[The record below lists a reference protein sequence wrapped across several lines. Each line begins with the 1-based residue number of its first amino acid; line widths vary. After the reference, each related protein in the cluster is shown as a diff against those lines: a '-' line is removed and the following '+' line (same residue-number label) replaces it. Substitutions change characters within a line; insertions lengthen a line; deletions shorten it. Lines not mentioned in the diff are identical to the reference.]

1 MSAFVTNCVS
11 AASGAWQI
19 LALIGVPVKVFP
31 G

>member
-11 AASGAWQI
+11 AASGVEI

-31 G
+31 E